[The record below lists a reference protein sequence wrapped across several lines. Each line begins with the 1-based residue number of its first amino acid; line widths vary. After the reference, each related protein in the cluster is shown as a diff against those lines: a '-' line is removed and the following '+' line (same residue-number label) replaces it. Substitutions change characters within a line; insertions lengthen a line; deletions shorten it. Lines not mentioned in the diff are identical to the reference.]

1 MKIKVPTGTFT
12 FTNSIGC
19 FVVRDFD
26 VTTIEDEPGNNRI
39 TDKRV
44 DDMNTQFEAYWLDL
58 EAKGFTNISY
68 REVQPHPFLPLTS

>member
-26 VTTIEDEPGNNRI
+26 VITIEADPVNYRI

-44 DDMNTQFEAYWLDL
+44 DDMNTQFEAFWLDL
-58 EAKGFTNISY
+58 EAKGCTNISF
-68 REVQPHPFLPLTS
+68 REVQPHPFLSLTL